1 VLEVARVSLGLIVF
15 LYASWSDYK
24 TREVSNTVWMVFAPL
39 ALALTSVQFL
49 AFSRESL
56 TTFVLSFVSTSVL
69 SIVLFYAGAF
79 GGADAK
85 ALICLALAL
94 PLYPVVIQPLFG
106 LISPIFPIT
115 VFSNAVL
122 LAVVSVFYSIARNCL
137 WRLRTGK
144 RLFEGLEDASLGRK
158 MLTFLCGYRIDITEL
173 EKAEHSYP
181 LEDISTTDAGESK
194 RRLLVFPKD
203 EERMEI
209 VNRISKAAKEGKLPK
224 EIWITPGLPM
234 LIFITVG
241 LIVALFL
248 GDILWIILGSALS
261 FA

>member
-1 VLEVARVSLGLIVF
+1 MLEGARVSLCLAF
-15 LYASWSDYK
+15 FFYASWSDYK
-24 TREVSNTVWMVFAPL
+24 TREVSNTVWIAFAPL
-39 ALALTSVQFL
+39 ALVLTSVQVL

-56 TTFVLSFVSTSVL
+56 NTFVLSFVLTSVL

-94 PLYPVVIQPLFG
+94 PLYPSVIQPLFG
-106 LISPIFPIT
+106 LVSPIFPIT
-115 VFSNAVL
+115 VFTNAVL
-122 LAVVSVFYSIARNCL
+122 LAVVSVFYSIARNCF
-137 WRLRTGK
+137 WRFRTGK
-144 RLFEGLEDASLGRK
+144 RLFEGFEDASLGRK
-158 MLTFLCGYRIDITEL
+158 VLTFLCGYRIGITEL

-181 LEDISTTDAGESK
+181 LEDISTTDAGEPK
-194 RRLLVFPKD
+194 RSLLVFPKD

-209 VNRISKAAKEGKLPK
+209 INRISKAAKEGKLPR

-248 GDILWIILGSALS
+248 GDILWVILGSALRY
-261 FA
+261 A